1 MPVLREDSPQ
11 RGRPDARS
19 TGTGCRVLLSG
30 AAGIEKDILFST
42 HRANVLRGGCLPTQ
56 RGSGG
61 AAFTNPLPGLQPR
74 LEGELPPNSAIDDQ
88 HPAIQ
93 KAGSGRPDP

>member
-1 MPVLREDSPQ
+1 VPVLREDSPQ